1 MIWLCI
7 GFIVLIT
14 LILISHP
21 LLSTPADPEKNN
33 RQNEV
38 YFSKIEELNKRIE
51 IEGDENQTLLSKK
64 IELQRTI
71 LKGSERPHK
80 ESLIHSMIVF
90 GSLFVTFTFGML
102 GIYSI
107 LGQPISTG
115 NITANS
121 GSRSVAQQDLDAM
134 REDQASL
141 QQMVTNLRL
150 NLDANPNS
158 LDGWLLY
165 ARSLMNLGRFT
176 EAFGAYERV
185 LELSENNAEILPE
198 LQRAKEFASQRTG
211 IMIGPQNG
219 TSSIKVEPGPTR
231 EDIEMASKMSSED
244 QQQMILGMVE
254 GLAAKLSEAPD
265 DPNGW
270 IRLLRSRKVLGQTN
284 EMKADINNLK
294 KIYSDDPATIEMI
307 LRNSN

>member
-14 LILISHP
+14 LI
-21 LLSTPADPEKNN
+21 
-33 RQNEV
+33 QM
-38 YFSKIEELNKRIE
+38 
-51 IEGDENQTLLSKK
+51 EGDENQTLLSKK

-219 TSSIKVEPGPTR
+219 TSS
-231 EDIEMASKMSSED
+231 KMSSED